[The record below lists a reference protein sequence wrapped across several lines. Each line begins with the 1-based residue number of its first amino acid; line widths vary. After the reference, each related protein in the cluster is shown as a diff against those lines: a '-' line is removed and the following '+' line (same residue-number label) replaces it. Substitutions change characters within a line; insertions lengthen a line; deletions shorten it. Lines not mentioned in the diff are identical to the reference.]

1 MSKISYLL
9 DDDNVLTDSHMPD
22 DQSDHPTEQIAIL
35 DDENPYKEE
44 TMSWAVPKSRM
55 PSALGSLYHA
65 DRSHDSVS
73 HVTERKQ
80 RINSPTMSA
89 TVDDDRNDKNTG
101 QFETEEDRT
110 MEDIEKQPAQ
120 PEQV

>member
-9 DDDNVLTDSHMPD
+9 DDDNAITDSQMPD

-44 TMSWAVPKSRM
+44 TMSYAKMPKSRM

-73 HVTERKQ
+73 HATERMHQ
-80 RINSPTMSA
+80 LHSPTMSA
-89 TVDDDRNDKNTG
+89 TYDERKNTG
-101 QFETEEDRT
+101 VFETEEERT
-110 MEDIEKQPAQ
+110 MEDI
-120 PEQV
+120 